1 MAAPLVSIG
10 DNTDI
15 FFNGSSSLR
24 WSSNIFS
31 DAGNE
36 ESDVSWIVSPGF
48 EINVGRGVSNADLT
62 VITRYD
68 VVKYQDNDQLD
79 TELFHLEALGSYE
92 TGRLELSSS
101 FSFGEYKLNSG
112 DINDVADLFEF

>member
-1 MAAPLVSIG
+1 MKSKTHLLLKCITAGLLSLIIASSVMGAPLVSIG
-10 DNTDI
+10 NNADI

-31 DAGNE
+31 DADNE
-36 ESDVSWIVSPGF
+36 ESDLSWTVSPGF

-79 TELFHLEALGSYE
+79 TELFHVQAMGSYE
-92 TGRLELSSS
+92 TGRHC
-101 FSFGEYKLNSG
+101 
-112 DINDVADLFEF
+112 